1 MGVEILIQGK
11 TKDKIWKYINMFRKW
26 TKLGGQHKREGEKED
41 QKVGWG
47 QKIEDQREIHLIK
60 RTQSM
65 GVT

>member
-47 QKIEDQREIHLIK
+47 QRLRTREKYISLK
-60 RTQSM
+60 ELRAWE
-65 GVT
+65 

>member
-47 QKIEDQREIHLIK
+47 QKIED
-60 RTQSM
+60 
-65 GVT
+65 